1 MYLGHSVGHGISTRR
16 VESDLSALGALAECE
31 LWEIGDIV
39 AMVEAWEAEQA
50 KTGTVYKIGKDDIGD
65 GYHVRLLPR
74 YEEPTTVFGFATMA
88 DAEVYIERQR
98 ASHRPGQKRKE
109 SN

>member
-1 MYLGHSVGHGISTRR
+1 MYLGHSVGHPHQHAPSRIRL
-16 VESDLSALGALAECE
+16 ECALGALAECDHQTLKVTPAMAAGVTDK

-74 YEEPTTVFGFATMA
+74 YEDRCPS
-88 DAEVYIERQR
+88 DAPQVVCANR
-98 ASHRPGQKRKE
+98 
-109 SN
+109 

>member
-1 MYLGHSVGHGISTRR
+1 
-16 VESDLSALGALAECE
+16 LSALGALAECDHQTLKVTPAMAAGVTDK